1 MKGERKMFQSDVVED
16 LKKIYKQAA
25 EYSKRKNHIDFY
37 VCLKSFL
44 EKEAQKGQEA
54 EAGEDS
60 MSDEAEKHTDKVSL
74 FERTERIRRGRLLLG
89 FGTLLFFV
97 TFLVCILPPGKRK
110 R

>member
-1 MKGERKMFQSDVVED
+1 MVLPYEKTRKSAQEKTEELMRRKAGYGAGGEKTM
-16 LKKIYKQAA
+16 
-25 EYSKRKNHIDFY
+25 
-37 VCLKSFL
+37 SFL

-60 MSDEAEKHTDKVSL
+60 MPDEAEKHTDRASL